1 MPSLFRVIDAIRAMR
16 ETGEL
21 ATDCGSI
28 MMQTR
33 SQQSCLSKLNLSIG
47 WRVDGVGSD
56 VGATIM
62 ELVLGLEMADD
73 GSTEFEVAG
82 SRQA

>member
-1 MPSLFRVIDAIRAMR
+1 
-16 ETGEL
+16 
-21 ATDCGSI
+21 
-28 MMQTR
+28 
-33 SQQSCLSKLNLSIG
+33 
-47 WRVDGVGSD
+47 VDGVGSD

-82 SRQA
+82 GRQA